1 MPREAPRYPARVSL
15 SSRSPFGVPEYVK
28 LNFEDCIRQL
38 VSRRHTLRGKQAGS
52 VLSSA
57 KSQTISLG
65 NVDRSASSATGT
77 NKWIGLVWEA
87 FLAKVSATDNELS
100 GSAFD
105 TYVPAPSRDSRYPS
119 AVNVS

>member
-1 MPREAPRYPARVSL
+1 MPRKAPRYPARVSL

-28 LNFEDCIRQL
+28 LNLEDCIRQL

-57 KSQTISLG
+57 KSQAISLG
-65 NVDRSASSATGT
+65 NVDCFASSVTGT
-77 NKWIGLVWEA
+77 NKWIGLVWV
-87 FLAKVSATDNELS
+87 FLAKESATDNESS

-105 TYVPAPSRDSRYPS
+105 TYVPAPSRDSRYP
-119 AVNVS
+119 

>member
-15 SSRSPFGVPEYVK
+15 NSRSPFGVPEYVK

-38 VSRRHTLRGKQAGS
+38 VSRRQTLRGKQAGS

-57 KSQTISLG
+57 KSQTFSLV
-65 NVDRSASSATGT
+65 NVDRFASSATGT
-77 NKWIGLVWEA
+77 NKWIGFEWVA
-87 FLAKVSATDNELS
+87 FLENESATDNELS

-105 TYVPAPSRDSRYPS
+105 TYVPAPSRDSKYPS
-119 AVNVS
+119 

>member
-1 MPREAPRYPARVSL
+1 MPRKAPRSPARVSL
-15 SSRSPFGVPEYVK
+15 SARSPFGVPEYVK
-28 LNFEDCIRQL
+28 LNLEDCIRQL

-57 KSQTISLG
+57 KSQMISLG
-65 NVDRSASSATGT
+65 NVDCFASSATGT
-77 NKWIGLVWEA
+77 TKWIGLVWVA
-87 FLAKVSATDNELS
+87 FLEETATNNELS

-119 AVNVS
+119 AVKVS

>member
-1 MPREAPRYPARVSL
+1 MPAEAPRYPARVSL

-28 LNFEDCIRQL
+28 LNFEDCIRKF
-38 VSRRHTLRGKQAGS
+38 VSRRHTLRGKHAGS

-57 KSQTISLG
+57 KSWTISLG
-65 NVDRSASSATGT
+65 HVNRFASSATGT
-77 NKWIGLVWEA
+77 NKWIGLVWVVFPVKE
-87 FLAKVSATDNELS
+87 SATDSELS

-119 AVNVS
+119 AVN

>member
-28 LNFEDCIRQL
+28 LNLEDCIRQL
-38 VSRRHTLRGKQAGS
+38 VNRRHTLRGKLTGS

-65 NVDRSASSATGT
+65 NVHPFASSAIGT
-77 NKWIGLVWEA
+77 NKWIGLVWVV
-87 FLAKVSATDNELS
+87 FLPKESATDNELS
-100 GSAFD
+100 GSEFD

-119 AVNVS
+119 AVKVS

>member
-1 MPREAPRYPARVSL
+1 MPREAPRYPASVSL

-65 NVDRSASSATGT
+65 NVDRCASSATGT
-77 NKWIGLVWEA
+77 NKWIGLVWVV
-87 FLAKVSATDNELS
+87 FLEETATNNELS